1 MVDSDGWWTKDAWP
15 PQEDGKIEA
24 YLFFSASNTPE
35 RSMQDP
41 GTVIP
46 TITGSTWTLPG
57 SPTGKDHQ
65 SGDKESTGEGECDA
79 VVMQQVT
86 M

>member
-1 MVDSDGWWTKDAWP
+1 
-15 PQEDGKIEA
+15 
-24 YLFFSASNTPE
+24 
-35 RSMQDP
+35 MQDP

-46 TITGSTWTLPG
+46 TIMSSTWTLPG

-65 SGDKESTGEGECDA
+65 SRDKESTGEGECND
-79 VVMQQVT
+79 VVMQQAT